1 MSKGRVIVAMSG
13 GVDSSVAALLLS
25 RQGYDVVGVTMRL
38 WTVERDDAP
47 RQNKRCCSVE
57 DVDDAR
63 RVCQTIGVPHYVMN
77 FEREFQSHVVD
88 YFCREYDRGRTPH
101 PCLACNDKI
110 KFDFLLRRA
119 MFLDADYI
127 ATGHYARIEANGAG
141 KRLLKGVDGRKD
153 QSYVLFTLGQ
163 RELDRLMLP
172 IGGYAK
178 DRIRAI
184 AAEAGLPVADKPD
197 SQEICFIPDGD
208 YRKFIADRGRP
219 KPGEIV
225 DSGGS
230 VIGEH
235 PGVQFFTVGQR
246 RGLRLPAN
254 PGVPMYVLEIDAEG
268 NRVVVGSESELY
280 RSSLW
285 ASQGQLPVRQD
296 AHDAP
301 SRRDREDQVQGV
313 RGARFAAARRRLG
326 RGPIR
331 GAAARGHSR
340 SAGGLL
346 PGRRARRRRHHRASA
361 AFVELNL
368 DFKDIVRMALEEYL
382 GDLRKALDGL
392 TAEERRFQ
400 PTQES
405 HHIDFAVWHMARV
418 EDDWIQRFA
427 RGADTVWQSGG
438 WDARCGLPSRESG
451 VRYTAE
457 QVAALPE
464 FDIDE
469 MMAYYDAVRRET
481 LAYLG
486 TLSESDLEK
495 RALSPSG
502 GPDTRSRRCWR
513 TWSWKRPSTPGRR
526 RTFAGCG
533 AAWASSR
540 RRGDRSMV
548 GTSSTLR

>member
-1 MSKGRVIVAMSG
+1 MALSPYVSLNRMSKGRVIVAMSG

-25 RQGYDVVGVTMRL
+25 REGYDVVGVTMRL
-38 WTVERDDAP
+38 WTVEREDAP

-127 ATGHYARIEANGAG
+127 ATGHYARVEADEAG

-172 IGGYAK
+172 VGVYAK

-197 SQEICFIPDGD
+197 SQDICFIPDGD

-219 KPGEIV
+219 TPGEIV

-230 VIGEH
+230 VIGQH

-254 PGVPMYVLEIDAEG
+254 PGVPMYVVEIDAEG
-268 NRVVVGSESELY
+268 NRVVVGCESELY
-280 RSSLW
+280 RSSLF
-285 ASQGQLPVRQD
+285 ASRLNFPSGKTPTTPLDVTAKIRYK
-296 AHDAP
+296 ASEAP
-301 SRRDREDQVQGV
+301 AS
-313 RGARFAAARRRLG
+313 
-326 RGPIR
+326 
-331 GAAARGHSR
+331 
-340 SAGGLL
+340 LL
-346 PGRRARRRRHHRASA
+346 PGDGWAEVRFEEPQRA
-361 AFVELNL
+361 V
-368 DFKDIVRMALEEYL
+368 
-382 GDLRKALDGL
+382 
-392 TAEERRFQ
+392 
-400 PTQES
+400 
-405 HHIDFAVWHMARV
+405 
-418 EDDWIQRFA
+418 
-427 RGADTVWQSGG
+427 
-438 WDARCGLPSRESG
+438 
-451 VRYTAE
+451 
-457 QVAALPE
+457 
-464 FDIDE
+464 
-469 MMAYYDAVRRET
+469 
-481 LAYLG
+481 
-486 TLSESDLEK
+486 
-495 RALSPSG
+495 
-502 GPDTRSRRCWR
+502 
-513 TWSWKRPSTPGRR
+513 TPGQPVV
-526 RTFAGCG
+526 FYQGDELVAGG
-533 AAWASSR
+533 IIELQPPSLS
-540 RRGDRSMV
+540 
-548 GTSSTLR
+548 